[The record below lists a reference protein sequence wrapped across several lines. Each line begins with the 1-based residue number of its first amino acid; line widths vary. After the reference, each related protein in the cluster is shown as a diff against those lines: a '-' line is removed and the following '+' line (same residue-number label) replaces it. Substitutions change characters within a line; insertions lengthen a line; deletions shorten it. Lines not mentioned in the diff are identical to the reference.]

1 MARMRV
7 LVTTTGAAGHFT
19 PLVPFARALLDAG
32 DEVLVA
38 TRASTVP
45 TVERAGF
52 ATWTYGE
59 PPAEERSA
67 IFAQADG
74 LPPDEMNAL
83 VIRELFARRDVVSAL
98 PRIRDAVDT
107 WRPDVVLHETGEM
120 AGPTAAELAGVPRV
134 QVSIV
139 FGSSEFKFL
148 GPALEGLA
156 PIRADLGLPVEVP
169 PPAAT
174 FTLFPLAIED
184 PELPGPPGVR
194 RFREELPSPGALPD
208 WWPGNEDPLVYVT
221 FGSVAADFGTFPALY
236 AAALRHLAPLPVRL
250 LMTTGRNT
258 DLSLLGDVP
267 ANAHVEQW
275 VPQQDVTPHAAAIVC
290 HGGSGTV
297 RDGLA
302 GGVPLVV
309 IPLFADQP
317 YNAARVASAG
327 AGIALP
333 PRQEGFPG
341 LADAVLEVL
350 GEPAYKAKAMEI
362 RADNAALPPASAAVD
377 VIHALRTSSSG

>member
-38 TRASTVP
+38 TRESTVA

-52 ATWTYGE
+52 ATWTYDE
-59 PPAEERSA
+59 PPAEERGA
-67 IFAQADG
+67 IFAQSSG

-83 VIRELFARRDVVSAL
+83 VTRELFARRDVAAAL
-98 PRIRDAVDT
+98 PRVRAAIEA
-107 WRPDVVLHETGEM
+107 WRPDVVLHESGEM
-120 AGPTAAELAGVPRV
+120 AGPTAAELAGIPRV
-134 QVSIV
+134 PVMITV
-139 FGSSEFKFL
+139 GSSELKFL

-156 PIRADLGLPVEVP
+156 PIRADLGLPADVP

-184 PELPGPPGVR
+184 PQLPGPPGVR
-194 RFREELPSPGALPD
+194 RFREELPLPGALPA

-236 AAALRHLAPLPVRL
+236 AAALRHLGPLPVRL
-250 LMTTGRNT
+250 LMTTGRDT
-258 DLSLLGDVP
+258 DLTLLGDVP

-275 VPQQDVTPHAAAIVC
+275 VPQRDVTPHAAAIVC

-309 IPLFADQP
+309 VPLFADQP
-317 YNAARVASAG
+317 YNAARVAAVG

-341 LADAVLEVL
+341 LAEAVLQVL
-350 GEPAYKAKAMEI
+350 REPSYKAKAAEI
-362 RADNAALPPASAAVD
+362 AADTAALPPASAAVD
-377 VIHALRTSSSG
+377 VIHALA